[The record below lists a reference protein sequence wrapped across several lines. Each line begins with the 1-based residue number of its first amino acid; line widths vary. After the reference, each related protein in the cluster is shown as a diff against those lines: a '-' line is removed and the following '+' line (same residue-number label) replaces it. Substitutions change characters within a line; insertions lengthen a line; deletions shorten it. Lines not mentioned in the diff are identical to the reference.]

1 MARVHSAASLL
12 DDGLS
17 DAGGAEAAE
26 PEDLTADKHVLTRTV
41 TRLEDIPAGETPAVG
56 TVLEEEAPKPV
67 QLMIE
72 FIGTG
77 GNSESIRQY
86 VDALYTQ
93 PMEISIECQFLPKTD
108 IFSNSD
114 PFCVVLMRENE
125 RSPWAELGR
134 TETLVNTH
142 FPRFVKKFV
151 FPCNPER
158 DMDRELL
165 VKVYGKGG
173 MKKQVHMAQGQCT
186 LWDIVIAAGQC
197 KVVKLDSINRHK
209 DSWLILSGDVVR
221 PLGAERPVNVY
232 VRYDRSA
239 KPKAKTFFVLNRGLK
254 KARWTPVYRSEP
266 LRAGGQDFKPA
277 RVSSAE
283 LFAGDD
289 AKHMRLEVY
298 QHRPSVDPKLMG
310 FVQLSIKQLTTM
322 EEGRVLHWFCG
333 QEGRAPGL
341 VLLAKREVS
350 DEEVSVWILITND
363 AV

>member
-1 MARVHSAASLL
+1 MRRKRSSVGSASSFQMARVHSAASLL
-12 DDGLS
+12 DDGVS
-17 DAGGAEAAE
+17 DAGGVEAAE

-41 TRLEDIPAGETPAVG
+41 TRLEDLPAGETPAVG

-77 GNSESIRQY
+77 SKAESIREY
-86 VDALYTQ
+86 VEALYTQ
-93 PMEISIECQFLPKTD
+93 PMEICIECQYLPKTD

-134 TETLVNTH
+134 TETLINTH

-151 FPCNPER
+151 FPCNPEQ

-197 KVVKLDSINRHK
+197 KVIKLNSINRRK

-239 KPKAKTFFVLNRGLK
+239 KPKAKNLFRAQPGAQKGPLDPRL
-254 KARWTPVYRSEP
+254 PVRAP
-266 LRAGGQDFKPA
+266 AGGG
-277 RVSSAE
+277 
-283 LFAGDD
+283 AG
-289 AKHMRLEVY
+289 L
-298 QHRPSVDPKLMG
+298 
-310 FVQLSIKQLTTM
+310 
-322 EEGRVLHWFCG
+322 
-333 QEGRAPGL
+333 
-341 VLLAKREVS
+341 
-350 DEEVSVWILITND
+350 
-363 AV
+363 